1 MNKSINILISSAG
14 RRVSLVEAF
23 KKELKLIFPEG
34 KVFATDMN
42 PSLSAACQVADL
54 AFKVGRI
61 SEKNTILE
69 ILDICKKQNIKLVV
83 PTIDTELQ
91 IFAEHQALFNEN
103 GIKIIVSDL
112 GFIKICRN
120 KWLTNDFFVEKNI
133 PIPAKIDKE
142 NLSYPF
148 FIKPFDGS
156 LSKDIALIQ
165 EEKDLTRQQMEN
177 PKLMFMEYLSPTQ
190 HDEYTVDMYYGK
202 DNMLKCLVPRHRVE
216 IRGGEI
222 SKGLTMKNEVLGYLK
237 EKLQKI
243 DGAIGCLTLQ
253 LFLHKTNK
261 NIYGIEI
268 NPRFGGGFPMS
279 YQAGANY
286 PKWLIE
292 EYIVGKRIDYFENWE
307 ENLLLLRYDTEV
319 IVHEYAL

>member
-1 MNKSINILISSAG
+1 MSNILISSAG

-23 KKELKLIFPEG
+23 KKELKKLFPKG

-42 PSLSAACQVADL
+42 PSLSSACQVADL

-61 SEKNTILE
+61 SDENTIVE
-69 ILDICKKQNIKLVV
+69 ILDICKKQDVKIVV

-91 IFAEHQALFNEN
+91 IFAAHQALFQEN
-103 GIKIIVSDL
+103 GIKIIVSNL
-112 GFIKICRN
+112 YFINICRN
-120 KWLTNDFFVEKNI
+120 KWLTNDFFAEKNI
-133 PIPAKIDKE
+133 PIPVKMDKE
-142 NLSYPF
+142 NLTYPF
-148 FIKPFDGS
+148 FIKPYDGS
-156 LSKDIALIQ
+156 LSKDIAIIR
-165 EEKDLTRQQMEN
+165 EPKDLTAQQLEN
-177 PKLMFMEYLSPTQ
+177 PKLMFMEYLSPAE

-222 SKGLTMKNEVLGYLK
+222 SKGLTMKNEVLDYLK

-253 LFLHKTNK
+253 LFLHKTSK
-261 NIYGIEI
+261 KIYGIEI

-292 EYIVGKRIDYFENWE
+292 EYILGKTIDYFEDWE
-307 ENLLLLRYDTEV
+307 ENLLMLRYDTEV
-319 IVHEYAL
+319 VVHGYTTI